1 MPIPISQWLSIVAAE
16 DREAA
21 RASADI
27 CPCSVRQKSG
37 ACIRKRPRARRRRSR
52 SSRASRGRSADPGD
66 GGPHRPQSILNRY
79 PMQRQAWDDATA
91 LDDWDCEALT
101 RLAVRS

>member
-1 MPIPISQWLSIVAAE
+1 MPIPISQWLALLAAE

-37 ACIRKRPRARRRRSR
+37 ACIRRRPRARRRRSTR
-52 SSRASRGRSADPGD
+52 SKAAAARGDPDGPPPRWFSATRRMFPI
-66 GGPHRPQSILNRY
+66 RQ
-79 PMQRQAWDDATA
+79 QAWDDAVA
-91 LDDWDCEALT
+91 LDDWDVA
-101 RLAVRS
+101 LAVRP